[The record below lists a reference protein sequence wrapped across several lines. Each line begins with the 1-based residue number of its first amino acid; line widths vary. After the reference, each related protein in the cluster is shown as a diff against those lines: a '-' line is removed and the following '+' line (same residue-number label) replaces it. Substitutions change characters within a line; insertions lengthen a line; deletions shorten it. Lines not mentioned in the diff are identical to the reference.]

1 MPLLI
6 AGIDEAG
13 YGPMLGPLCV
23 GLCVVRLDAW
33 AHGDPP
39 PDLWDLLARAVA
51 RSSKDAAGRIP
62 IADSKEL
69 KLPNDGKRH
78 PLTHLERGVLAVA
91 RTVGLDAR
99 DDLALFDRLGV
110 ELDDHDCY
118 AGPSIPLPAASD
130 PALLAIAANTLAGAC
145 AAAGVRFER
154 LACLAV
160 PEARFNQIVSD
171 ERSKAQATLWALGQH
186 IRAVARQWG
195 GQHAWVVCDRLG
207 GRTAYADSL
216 RRELPGLDVDT
227 VEESPHRS
235 VYRVHHPAG
244 GPPMVVTFRTAGEK
258 AQLPVALASMTAKY
272 VRELAMARFNRH
284 WSARMP
290 ELKPTAGYVQDARR
304 WLEDARPLLTD
315 DDRRRLI
322 RRA

>member
-23 GLCVVRLDAW
+23 GLTALRLDAW
-33 AHGDPP
+33 APGDRP
-39 PDLWDLLARAVA
+39 PDLWALLSAGVA
-51 RSSKDAAGRIP
+51 RSPKDAAGRIP

-91 RTVGLDAR
+91 LAMGLDAR
-99 DDLALFDRLGV
+99 DDLALFEWLGV

-118 AGPSIPLPAASD
+118 AGPSRPLPESFD
-130 PALLAIAANTLAGAC
+130 PAQRAIAANQLAGAC
-145 AAAGVRFER
+145 AAAGVRFEH
-154 LACLAV
+154 LACLTV
-160 PEARFNQIVSD
+160 HETRFNQIVTD
-171 ERSKAQATLWALGQH
+171 ERSKARATLWAIGRHL
-186 IRAVARQWG
+186 RAIDERWG
-195 GQHAWVVCDRLG
+195 GENAWVVCDRLG
-207 GRTAYADSL
+207 GRTAYAEVL
-216 RRELPGLDVDT
+216 RHELPQRRIEI

-235 VYRVHHPAG
+235 VYRAHAPSGAVLA
-244 GPPMVVTFRTAGEK
+244 VTFKTEGEK

-304 WLEDARPLLTD
+304 WLDDARPILTD